1 MQAAKADFLA
11 LSTFEVGLFRWRRS
25 YSWSSGTPRL
35 WRTATRPANLSGD
48 VGGLPTWR
56 TWPLWW

>member
-25 YSWSSGTPRL
+25 CSWSSGTPRL
-35 WRTATRPANLSGD
+35 WRTATRPVNLSGD
-48 VGGLPTWR
+48 VGGLPTG
-56 TWPLWW
+56 